1 MIQWDDQD
9 IRDVDVKNVLS
20 SLSKGVGAKGDY
32 IKLVEDKF
40 SNLLNV
46 KHCILTANGT
56 ASISAAAFALK
67 EKYNI
72 KSIAV
77 PSFSFIASA
86 NAAKFSGLDVHLI
99 DCNINT
105 WNIDTEN
112 IPSHVDAIMSVDV
125 GGLPVD
131 YDKLKKRKVP
141 ILADSA
147 ESLGSLYNNKLI
159 GSQAD
164 IHTYSFQRSKIIT
177 SGEGGMI
184 ATNDTALAELCRSF
198 INHGYSNNKKSY
210 EYIHPNFGLNF
221 RMCDVEAAL
230 LYSQIDRL
238 SEYVERRNQIA
249 NIYNKELTDF
259 KTQTI
264 SKNTLSNYFFF
275 GILTH
280 PNKRNKLADYL
291 IANDISVKCWT
302 SIHQQ
307 AKWKTQKLLPNST
320 HISQSNILLPIHNKI
335 TDLEIKYIIDTIRSF
350 DD

>member
-1 MIQWDDQD
+1 MIEWDDQD
-9 IRDVDVKNVLS
+9 IRDIDIQNVLS
-20 SLSKGVGAKGDY
+20 SLKNGVGAKGNY
-32 IKLVEDKF
+32 IKLVEDKL

-46 KHCILTANGT
+46 RHCILTANGT

-67 EKYNI
+67 QKYNI
-72 KSIAV
+72 QSIAV

-86 NAAKFSGLDVHLI
+86 NAAKFAGLDVHLI
-99 DCNINT
+99 DCNIHT

-112 IPSHVDAIMSVDV
+112 IPSNVDAIMSVDV

-131 YDKLKKRKVP
+131 YDKLKKRKIP

-147 ESLGSLYNNKLI
+147 ESLGSLYRNQPI

-184 ATNDTALAELCRSF
+184 STNDTILAELCRSF
-198 INHGYSNNKKSY
+198 INHGYSSDKKSY
-210 EYIHPNFGLNF
+210 EYVHPNFGLNF

-238 SEYVERRNQIA
+238 PEYIDRRNQIA
-249 NIYNKELTDF
+249 NIYNEKLTRF
-259 KTQTI
+259 KTQKI
-264 SKNTLSNYFFF
+264 PENTRSNYFFF
-275 GILTH
+275 GILTN
-280 PNKRNKLADYL
+280 PDKRNKLADYL
-291 IANDISVKCWT
+291 IDNGISVKCWT

-307 AKWKTQKLLPNST
+307 KQWKAQKLLPNAT

-335 TDLEIKYIIDTIRSF
+335 TDLEIQYIVDTIRSF